1 MSRSSTYFHRKT
13 VQHTREYIGAR
24 STEDARGLPL
34 DDGRGSVRAPSFPTR
49 PKLAEER
56 HPRPN
61 DGDPTRASARGD
73 GSDCIGS
80 VPDLELQYDLAEILA
95 DAPSVHEMAPTL
107 LQLLVGRLGLAAA
120 ELWIQVGDGPGVSPA
135 GHWLVRDV
143 HGSLPSSSSS
153 EREPEPAWSP
163 AGTNGHM
170 TSPISDTPT
179 PPADLFCSAEQS
191 SPIDGKGR
199 AILCTYSSAPRA
211 LDLATQRFLCSL
223 GRQIAR
229 FIEAR
234 AQAER
239 FEILAARQAV
249 LLDVARDA
257 AFTID
262 TRGRIL
268 TLNTTAEALFGLSST
283 AVGSDLVDLLVA
295 PKQRKDVRAA
305 IHYFRAARGRDAR
318 GRRLETCAVR
328 SDHSEFAAVLS
339 LARMDPSGVLPLT
352 VLVSNVSRRIAD
364 ERHLEVYQER
374 LRSLT
379 ADLLLAEER
388 ARRELALDL
397 HDGLSQ
403 TIALIKMRVAALRD
417 GATSAQSDA
426 LDEVEVLIDQANRSA
441 RSVSFELSPPV
452 LHDLGLEPAL
462 EWLAE
467 NIGARYGLHVVFEHD
482 DRPKPT
488 DEKTRI
494 ILFRSIRELLINAAK
509 HAKAEV
515 VTVSLER
522 VGDELQV
529 SVDDDGVGM
538 ALGLEEVEGF
548 GLFSIQERLRHVGG
562 DMSILSE
569 PGRGTSVQLRAPADD
584 LTRFVPPID
593 SPGPSIKSPA
603 LRTEIEARQASRNAG
618 LGTSQGERT

>member
-1 MSRSSTYFHRKT
+1 MDRGVHWRSSNEH
-13 VQHTREYIGAR
+13 ACDL
-24 STEDARGLPL
+24 SL
-34 DDGRGSVRAPSFPTR
+34 DDGCGSMCALSSPACPT
-49 PKLAEER
+49 LADEP
-56 HPRPN
+56 HQRPN
-61 DGDPTRASARGD
+61 DRDPTRAGARGAVSA
-73 GSDCIGS
+73 G
-80 VPDLELQYDLAEILA
+80 VERAPDLELQYDLAEILA
-95 DAPSVHEMAPTL
+95 EAPSVHDMAPIL

-120 ELWIQVGDGPGVSPA
+120 ELWIQVGDDSGVSPA
-135 GHWLVRDV
+135 GHWLVRDCQDLSRSD
-143 HGSLPSSSSS
+143 GALDADPERPTSS
-153 EREPEPAWSP
+153 
-163 AGTNGHM
+163 NGHAAPPGSE
-170 TSPISDTPT
+170 TTT
-179 PPADLFCSAEQS
+179 APADLFCSAEQS
-191 SPIDGKGR
+191 SPFAGEGR
-199 AILCTYSSAPRA
+199 AILRTYSTSQRA
-211 LDLATQRFLCSL
+211 LDDATQRFLRSL

-239 FEILAARQAV
+239 FEVMAARQAA
-249 LLDVARDA
+249 LLDAAREA
-257 AFTID
+257 SFTID

-268 TLNTTAEALFGLSST
+268 TLNTTAEVLFGLTSS
-283 AVGSDLVDLLVA
+283 AVGSDLVDLLVS
-295 PKQRKDVRAA
+295 PGQRKEVRAA
-305 IHYFRAARGRDAR
+305 VHYFRAARGRDAR

-328 SDHSEFAAVLS
+328 SDHSEFAAVFR
-339 LARMDPSGVLPLT
+339 LARMDPAGALPLT
-352 VLVSNVSRRIAD
+352 VLVSDVSRRNAD
-364 ERHLEVYQER
+364 ERRLEAYQER

-388 ARRELALDL
+388 ARRQLALDL

-403 TIALIKMRVAALRD
+403 TIALIKMRVAGLRP
-417 GATSAQSDA
+417 GATSAQSAA

-441 RSVSFELSPPV
+441 RSVTFELSPPV

-488 DEKTRI
+488 DEKTRV

-509 HAKAEV
+509 HAKAQV

-538 ALGLEEVEGF
+538 KLGLEEVEGF

-562 DMSILSE
+562 DISILSE
-569 PGRGTSVQLRAPADD
+569 PGSGTSVQLRAPADD
-584 LTRFVPPID
+584 QAQYAPSSRTE
-593 SPGPSIKSPA
+593 SPGLRMEGPGLRMEGPGLRKESPAFNREPRPSI
-603 LRTEIEARQASRNAG
+603 
-618 LGTSQGERT
+618 ERD